1 MSVATASTA
10 MTPGKLSPLGTRS
23 PERVIA
29 RGIDS
34 ASGEG
39 VLIADA
45 VGAATE
51 AAEDRWT
58 AGTIGFAEAA
68 AHSASVATA
77 AREIA
82 ADKAGE
88 SDSEAAGHDSSL
100 LWPTD
105 CDRA

>member
-1 MSVATASTA
+1 MSAATASTA

-29 RGIDS
+29 RRIDS

-51 AAEDRWT
+51 AAEDVWT
-58 AGTIGFAEAA
+58 AGMFRKPRCRR
-68 AHSASVATA
+68 H
-77 AREIA
+77 
-82 ADKAGE
+82 AGE
-88 SDSEAAGHDSSL
+88 TGHY
-100 LWPTD
+100 
-105 CDRA
+105 RACPHPHASTGNCIREPGQRH